1 MTDLIVRLIISYQK
15 RLQMSLMHLLLLL
28 VALYAAVVEKA
39 KTVSYEV
46 ITSDVQR
53 PKEKS

>member
-1 MTDLIVRLIISYQK
+1 
-15 RLQMSLMHLLLLL
+15 MSLMHLLLLL
-28 VALYAAVVEKA
+28 VALYPAVVEKA